1 MHWYR
6 NRLASYSSS
15 PFGNARPERPKSR
28 PGSRLRPSVHGCSGR
43 CALLGLLAL
52 VFLLAAVPAQADVDP
67 YRLYLAQR
75 GDIPW
80 DSLSQ
85 EEQQALKRYRGQW
98 DEYSGERQQRL
109 REGAQRYMDLPPNKR
124 REVEQQRREYE
135 QLSPAERERLRQEY
149 QRRRNQ

>member
-6 NRLASYSSS
+6 NRLASYLSS
-15 PFGNARPERPKSR
+15 PFGSARPERSKSR
-28 PGSRLRPSVHGCSGR
+28 SESCLCTAEDARGR
-43 CALLGLLAL
+43 FCALAGLLAL
-52 VFLLAAVPAQADVDP
+52 VFLLAGAPAQAGVDP

-80 DSLSQ
+80 NSLSP
-85 EEQQALKRYRGQW
+85 EEQQALKGYRGQW

-109 REGAQRYMDLPPNKR
+109 REGAQRYLDLPPDKR

-135 QLSPAERERLRQEY
+135 QLSPAERERLRKEY
-149 QRRRNQ
+149 QRRRNY

>member
-6 NRLASYSSS
+6 NRLALYSSS
-15 PFGNARPERPKSR
+15 PFGNAPPERPKSR